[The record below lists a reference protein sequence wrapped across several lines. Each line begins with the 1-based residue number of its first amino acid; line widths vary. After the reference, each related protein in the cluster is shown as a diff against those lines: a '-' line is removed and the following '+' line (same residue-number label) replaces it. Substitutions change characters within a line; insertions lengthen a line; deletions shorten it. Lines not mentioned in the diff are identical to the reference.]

1 MADKEQKSRDDE
13 ADDKAHDEGGAE
25 DNAEAGD
32 EQESSDEGEAKAQ
45 EGGDEGEGDEAA
57 QRVAKALGVGDED
70 EGDEGGA
77 EEGEK
82 AEEEK
87 RAPNRAERRREA
99 ALRRKKKGSAAAE
112 GSAAEGAASDDEPLP
127 KDKNQR
133 AKELL
138 KRRREQAA
146 EASAPATLM
155 PGEMVDDAL
164 ARTSSALTKWLRK
177 NASAIQ
183 WVVAAAIVG
192 GGGFLFYS
200 YQTEKTAAAA
210 SDVLADGLAS
220 DKGRIMAEDKR
231 SDDEKEYSPGKVFKT
246 SDERADTALASYR
259 KVAAEHAGSGAA
271 ILARL
276 AEGGVLLDKRDY
288 PKAMDAFSAVLA
300 TPLAG
305 ADLDVKGRAIEGLGL
320 AKEGKGDL
328 DGALASFKEMQGID
342 MRGYKELGQI
352 HEARVLMTKGDKEK
366 AKEVITAVY
375 KKVSQPSSD
384 GKLVYV
390 EKLAEDMLRKID
402 PAAAPAKQ
410 QVVGGGPKGSAM
422 SQEEI
427 ERYLRKLQDAA
438 KKKNPEQKPHDDH

>member
-13 ADDKAHDEGGAE
+13 ADDKAHDEGGAA
-25 DNAEAGD
+25 DDAEAGD
-32 EQESSDEGEAKAQ
+32 EQESSDEGEAKGQ
-45 EGGDEGEGDEAA
+45 DDGDEGENDEAA
-57 QRVAKALGVGDED
+57 QRVAKALGVGEED
-70 EGDEGGA
+70 EGDEGA

-99 ALRRKKKGSAAAE
+99 ALRRKKKGAAAE
-112 GSAAEGAASDDEPLP
+112 GSAAEGAASDGEPLP

-138 KRRREQAA
+138 KRRREQAS